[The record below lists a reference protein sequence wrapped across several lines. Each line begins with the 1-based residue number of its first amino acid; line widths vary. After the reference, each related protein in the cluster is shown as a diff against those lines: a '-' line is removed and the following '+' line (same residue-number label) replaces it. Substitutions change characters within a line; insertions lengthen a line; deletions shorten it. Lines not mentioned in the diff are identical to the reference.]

1 MLGKKTVVKFN
12 DGRIVKGFT
21 TDFSPNKDVFHIHN
35 VKSETI
41 ADEAD
46 EGEQVEVSLDNIKA
60 VFFVKDFLGN
70 KEYKKVR
77 TFDGYESG
85 PPSQRKIVVIFK
97 DGENF
102 YGTTHSY
109 SPDRKGFFVFP
120 IDEKDNN
127 DRVFVP
133 SSSLEKVHV
142 KKFNSDEFD
151 VYIYEN

>member
-21 TDFSPNKDVFHIHN
+21 TDFSPEKDVFHVRN
-35 VKSETI
+35 VKRDSTEG
-41 ADEAD
+41 
-46 EGEQVEVSLDNIKA
+46 EGEQIEVSLDSIKA

-77 TFDGYESG
+77 TFNGYESG

-109 SPDRKGFFVFP
+109 SPERKGFFVFP

-133 SSSLEKVHV
+133 RSALEKVHV
-142 KKFNSDEFD
+142 KKFDSDDFD

>member
-21 TDFSPNKDVFHIHN
+21 TDFSPNKDIFHIHN
-35 VKSETI
+35 VESDST
-41 ADEAD
+41 AT

-60 VFFVKDFLGN
+60 VFFVKDFQGN

-77 TFDGYESG
+77 TFNGYESG
-85 PPSQRKIVVIFK
+85 SPSQRKIVVIFK

-102 YGTTHSY
+102 YGTTHSF

-120 IDEKDNN
+120 IDERDNN

-151 VYIYEN
+151 IYIYEN

>member
-21 TDFSPNKDVFHIHN
+21 TDFSPEKDVFHIRS
-35 VKSETI
+35 VKRDSTEG
-41 ADEAD
+41 
-46 EGEQVEVSLDNIKA
+46 EGEQIEVSLDSIKA

-77 TFDGYESG
+77 TFNGYESG

-109 SPDRKGFFVFP
+109 SPERKGFFVFP

-133 SSSLEKVHV
+133 RSALEKVHV
-142 KKFNSDEFD
+142 KKFDSDDFD

>member
-21 TDFSPNKDVFHIHN
+21 TDFSPNKDVFHIHS
-35 VKSETI
+35 VKSEAI
-41 ADEAD
+41 ADED
-46 EGEQVEVSLDNIKA
+46 EQIEVSLDNIKA
-60 VFFVKDFLGN
+60 VFFVKDFQGN

-77 TFDGYESG
+77 TFNGYGSG
-85 PPSQRKIVVIFK
+85 SPSQRKIVVIFK

-120 IDEKDNN
+120 IDERDNN

-133 SSSLEKVHV
+133 RTALEKVHV
-142 KKFNSDEFD
+142 KKFGSDEFD
-151 VYIYEN
+151 IFLYEN